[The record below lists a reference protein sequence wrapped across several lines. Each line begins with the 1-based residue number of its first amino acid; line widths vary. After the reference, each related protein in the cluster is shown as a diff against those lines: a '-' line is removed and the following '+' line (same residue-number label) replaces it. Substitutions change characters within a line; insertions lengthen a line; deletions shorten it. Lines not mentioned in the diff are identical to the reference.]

1 VVKRKK
7 ASENAGRQPEND
19 QTPTLEPPSTTGE
32 EPQSP
37 TVEAKVETP
46 PAKEEETDAESE
58 PVEQELSLQEL
69 QDELA
74 AAQAQ
79 AAENLDGWQRALAEF
94 ANYKKRI
101 GREKEGAHQRAAAI
115 VITRF
120 LGVLDDLE
128 LALEDRPKE
137 GEASDWAEGIEM
149 INRKLKTILENEGVE
164 PVPALGETFD
174 PNLHDA
180 VSLEESEEHTDSQV
194 IGVVQQGYRMGDRVL
209 RPAKVRVAK

>member
-1 VVKRKK
+1 VAKRKE
-7 ASENAGRQPEND
+7 ASDETERQTEHE
-19 QTPTLEPPSTTGE
+19 QTPALEIPSTTVE

-37 TVEAKVETP
+37 QGEAKVETP
-46 PAKEEETDAESE
+46 PAKEEEAGAESE
-58 PVEQELSLQEL
+58 PVEQELSLRDM

-101 GREKEGAHQRAAAI
+101 GREQEGAHQRAAAI

-120 LGVLDDLE
+120 LDVLDDLE
-128 LALEDRPKE
+128 LALEGRPKE
-137 GEASDWAEGIEM
+137 GEASGWAEGIEM
-149 INRKLKTILENEGVE
+149 IYRKLKTILENEGVE
-164 PVPALGETFD
+164 TIPALGETFD

-180 VSLEESEEHTDSQV
+180 ISLEESQEHTESQV
-194 IGVVQQGYRMGDRVL
+194 IDVVQQGYRMGDRVL